1 MESHVLVGVGT
12 TILSLI
18 VQVGELVSVFVQ
30 YQVAIRGLAGIE
42 QTEVIEHCPFV
53 VFIVSFASLLF
64 VMVAHL
70 DTEADGAAFFWYLHQ
85 NTADILVVAI
95 EFLGGIVH
103 VLFADVESS
112 LLIVRHIVGLS
123 EYGHVE
129 GVR

>member
-1 MESHVLVGVGT
+1 M
-12 TILSLI
+12 
-18 VQVGELVSVFVQ
+18 VS
-30 YQVAIRGLAGIE
+30 
-42 QTEVIEHCPFV
+42 
-53 VFIVSFASLLF
+53 
-64 VMVAHL
+64 HL
-70 DTEADGAAFFWYLHQ
+70 DTEADGAAFFWYLYQH
-85 NTADILVVAI
+85 TADILVVAI